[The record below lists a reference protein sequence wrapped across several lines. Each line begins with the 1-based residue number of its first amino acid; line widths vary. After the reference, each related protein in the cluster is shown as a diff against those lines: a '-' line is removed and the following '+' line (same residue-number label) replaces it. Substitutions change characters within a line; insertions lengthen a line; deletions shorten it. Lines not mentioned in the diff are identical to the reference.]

1 MKSRM
6 KLAEGREPVVRKD
19 GSRVTR
25 AEFDPA
31 GMPTGGIYQKVI
43 RAISGALAKWER
55 YDRNSPVVFALGDKS
70 LIESRHPSTRIPFSR
85 LVRLSSLFPRVLPR
99 QL

>member
-43 RAISGALAKWER
+43 RAISGALAK
-55 YDRNSPVVFALGDKS
+55 
-70 LIESRHPSTRIPFSR
+70 
-85 LVRLSSLFPRVLPR
+85 
-99 QL
+99 